1 MTQVESNNFCCSC
14 ERRGV
19 CLLVHLVE
27 YLTPSNNQDF
37 FEDVSRITSDEIKV
51 SSNKRHKVFPD
62 NSTVYE
68 LTKCLA

>member
-1 MTQVESNNFCCSC
+1 M
-14 ERRGV
+14 
-19 CLLVHLVE
+19 LVHLVE